1 MSCICQW
8 QTCIKYLKDTQ
19 DTLCL
24 WDLGATKVSKGKLDI
39 QKQYFWMNRNS
50 DDKIYMDSCY
60 FFPSVFST
68 SDHGPTLL
76 CNYLSFIYHSFVVAT
91 FLDKPDPE
99 WQSKLWLAA
108 LLISQTVSTW
118 MCLGQNCK
126 SIKPLT
132 LVPLP
137 GADASLWI
145 WDLHSIQT
153 ATVEWL
159 RYKLLSL
166 KSALS

>member
-99 WQSKLWLAA
+99 
-108 LLISQTVSTW
+108 
-118 MCLGQNCK
+118 
-126 SIKPLT
+126 
-132 LVPLP
+132 
-137 GADASLWI
+137 
-145 WDLHSIQT
+145 
-153 ATVEWL
+153 
-159 RYKLLSL
+159 
-166 KSALS
+166 